1 MSCQE
6 RDGPNRLTP
15 PPQTPEWVKFCQN
28 LFGGFALLLWLGA
41 SLCFLAYGIQ
51 ASTFEEP
58 PDDNL
63 YLGVVL
69 TAVVL
74 VTGQRTKIF
83 SKFTIF
89 ENLLTN
95 SSVVISNPSKLK
107 KNK

>member
-41 SLCFLAYGIQ
+41 ILCFLAYGIQ

-63 YLGVVL
+63 YLGIVL

-74 VTGQRTKIF
+74 VTGQNEKIF
-83 SKFTIF
+83 CKFRIF
-89 ENLLTN
+89 EN
-95 SSVVISNPSKLK
+95 
-107 KNK
+107 